1 MSTTTDVN
9 SMIFHSS
16 SRIVDEMSNSF
27 MDIDEIPV
35 STMTNGHISP
45 THQIQNEKDNVFHPG

>member
-1 MSTTTDVN
+1 
-9 SMIFHSS
+9 MIFHSS